1 MDRIRKQSMA
11 RARAEGGNSV
21 FDVRDLEDLQDIEED
36 CEGEVGEREV
46 VLLAIRSITVVLVV
60 LGSVLLTFKV
70 FYSHNCHLY
79 PSVSHPSLTLIQV
92 WKRRRGSWKEAAAA
106 VSIQII
112 WQVGAFVFFLF
123 SFFKIL
129 CRCSPGT
136 TCTSTSTGCA
146 P

>member
-1 MDRIRKQSMA
+1 MGNASDIFRGFEVTWLDRIRAQSMA

-70 FYSHNCHLY
+70 CFPYHCH
-79 PSVSHPSLTLIQV
+79 
-92 WKRRRGSWKEAAAA
+92 
-106 VSIQII
+106 
-112 WQVGAFVFFLF
+112 F
-123 SFFKIL
+123 
-129 CRCSPGT
+129 
-136 TCTSTSTGCA
+136 
-146 P
+146 

>member
-1 MDRIRKQSMA
+1 MTWLDRKRKQSMA

-70 FYSHNCHLY
+70 CLSLIIAIFIPLCPSHL
-79 PSVSHPSLTLIQV
+79 SL
-92 WKRRRGSWKEAAAA
+92 
-106 VSIQII
+106 
-112 WQVGAFVFFLF
+112 
-123 SFFKIL
+123 
-129 CRCSPGT
+129 
-136 TCTSTSTGCA
+136 
-146 P
+146 

>member
-1 MDRIRKQSMA
+1 MA

-70 FYSHNCHLY
+70 CFSLIIVIFIPLCLTHL
-79 PSVSHPSLTLIQV
+79 SL
-92 WKRRRGSWKEAAAA
+92 
-106 VSIQII
+106 
-112 WQVGAFVFFLF
+112 
-123 SFFKIL
+123 
-129 CRCSPGT
+129 
-136 TCTSTSTGCA
+136 
-146 P
+146 

>member
-1 MDRIRKQSMA
+1 MA

-70 FYSHNCHLY
+70 FYS
-79 PSVSHPSLTLIQV
+79 PSLPSLIP
-92 WKRRRGSWKEAAAA
+92 
-106 VSIQII
+106 
-112 WQVGAFVFFLF
+112 
-123 SFFKIL
+123 L
-129 CRCSPGT
+129 CPSHL
-136 TCTSTSTGCA
+136 SL
-146 P
+146 